1 MPADRVRASD
11 DEREDAVASLRAAAA
26 QGRLSLEELDERTA
40 SAFAA
45 TTRGELAVLLDDL
58 PGSPPAVRPPH
69 KPPRVPGRFGF
80 NARWRAPVR
89 AAEAADDLLEYVA
102 PPLRAFGYTLVEQT
116 PERLVFERD
125 VRPLWTFAVAV
136 GLFPFGLLALLHT
149 SEERVVFELL
159 ARGDET
165 VIIAEGR
172 APLRIRR
179 ALTELER

>member
-1 MPADRVRASD
+1 MPADRVRAS
-11 DEREDAVASLRAAAA
+11 
-26 QGRLSLEELDERTA
+26 
-40 SAFAA
+40 
-45 TTRGELAVLLDDL
+45 
-58 PGSPPAVRPPH
+58 
-69 KPPRVPGRFGF
+69 
-80 NARWRAPVR
+80 APVR
-89 AAEAADDLLEYVA
+89 ADEAADDLLEYVA
-102 PPLRAFGYTLVEQT
+102 PPLRAFGYEMVEQT

-125 VRPLWTFAVAV
+125 VRPVWTFAVAV